1 VGGYEA
7 SFGLWSIDSL
17 IVCCWFCYY
26 YFFFFLDVS
35 EDLISIGKDGVKNI
49 QGKRFYAWSCIIIL
63 LQWMASSLVEVSVF
77 KFWKRR
83 RKSLTARMHERQKD
97 RSRFSIFRRKKKEME
112 MFGYMVCTTTIVG
125 TGTMAST
132 GGKYILQFPSE
143 INEYIMQMRLIYS
156 FVHTHTHI
164 CVLRFLTRYSGRGK
178 KKIACA
184 HDSCARDINKE

>member
-1 VGGYEA
+1 
-7 SFGLWSIDSL
+7 
-17 IVCCWFCYY
+17 
-26 YFFFFLDVS
+26 
-35 EDLISIGKDGVKNI
+35 
-49 QGKRFYAWSCIIIL
+49 
-63 LQWMASSLVEVSVF
+63 MASSLVEVSVF

-83 RKSLTARMHERQKD
+83 RKSITARMHERQKD

-178 KKIACA
+178 KKNSLCTWLLRAGYQQRMILPCHISENLNYYLGSIMLLIGDRRKGEAANVGCWI
-184 HDSCARDINKE
+184 STTE